1 MSENWENSVIHVK
14 NKYLLP
20 SAKLDDQKYEFVFV
34 LDRSGSM
41 GGTSIELARQACVMF
56 LRSLPVD
63 CYFNIIGFGTRYQTL
78 FPTSVKY
85 GQDTLNQAVAYAQK
99 MDASM
104 GGNEVELPLLHVYN
118 SSGILGYMTQIF
130 LLTDGCQE
138 FGTARISTIAK
149 VVSDNET
156 RGRVF
161 TLGIG
166 RQASVELVN
175 RVAEAG
181 NGTSEFVLG
190 DDRIQTKVLNQ
201 LKHAL
206 RSPLL
211 KAVRIENRE
220 RILG

>member
-41 GGTSIELARQACVMF
+41 GGTSIELARQACV
-56 LRSLPVD
+56 
-63 CYFNIIGFGTRYQTL
+63 
-78 FPTSVKY
+78 
-85 GQDTLNQAVAYAQK
+85 
-99 MDASM
+99 
-104 GGNEVELPLLHVYN
+104 
-118 SSGILGYMTQIF
+118 
-130 LLTDGCQE
+130 QE